1 MPGATKKAP
10 QIYLFYGEEGLLVRQ
25 LANKIIES
33 LLAPDERE
41 FNLVSMET
49 DPGVPEL
56 LHLVESAPFF
66 GDHKVVVIRNTK
78 LFQASRRKAGS
89 TDGQEDAE
97 GEGEGEETGTDTGRD
112 ASDNTD
118 ARLLHLLGHMP
129 SYTTLV
135 FTAVK
140 ADKRRKLTKAVAEH
154 GQVRELNPFRP
165 MEEREIRVWVEEHLA
180 GLGKRLNRDAM
191 DHLMAVV
198 STMNQISRGFLSAEV
213 EKAALYVGEDPQIN
227 KNALEEVMASVPE
240 VSAFA
245 MTDAL
250 ARRNVARA
258 LARLEELFVSK
269 EPPLKIIGLLAYN
282 VRRWWQVRQVMD
294 RRGAESEMAAALG
307 PKSGSPGMVNRVIAQ
322 SRSFQSEALK
332 QALLTLANANV
343 AARSGGDPKPY
354 LERIIIELC
363 R

>member
-1 MPGATKKAP
+1 MPGATKKTP
-10 QIYLFYGEEGLLVRQ
+10 QVYLFYGEEGMLVRQ
-25 LANKIIES
+25 FADKVVES
-33 LLAPDERE
+33 LLSPTDRE
-41 FNLVSMET
+41 FNLVSMES

-56 LHLVESAPFF
+56 LHMVESAPFF

-78 LFQASRRKAGS
+78 LFQASRRKAATVGES
-89 TDGQEDAE
+89 EEVE
-97 GEGEGEETGTDTGRD
+97 GEGDEAGSDAVKESSDTTD
-112 ASDNTD
+112 S
-118 ARLLHLLGHMP
+118 RLLQLPGHMP
-129 SYTTLV
+129 PYTTLV

-165 MEEREIRVWVEEHLA
+165 MEEREIRAWVEDHLA
-180 GLGKRLNRDAM
+180 GLGKHLSRDAM

-198 STMNQISRGFLSAEV
+198 STMNQISRGFLSSEV
-213 EKAALYVGEDPQIN
+213 EKAALYVGEDPQIS
-227 KNALEEVMASVPE
+227 KKALEEVLSTVPE

-250 ARRNVARA
+250 ARRNVGRA

-282 VRRWWQVRQVMD
+282 VRRWWQVRQVLD
-294 RRGAESEMAAALG
+294 RRGAESEMVAALG
-307 PKSGSPGMVNRVIAQ
+307 PKSGSSGMVSRVIAH
-322 SRSFQSEALK
+322 SRSFRSEALK
-332 QALLTLANANV
+332 QALLTLADANV

-354 LERIIIELC
+354 LERVIIELC

>member
-1 MPGATKKAP
+1 MARALAAKP
-10 QIYLFYGEEGLLVRQ
+10 QIYLFFGEEGLLIRQ
-25 LANKIIES
+25 LADQVVDS
-33 LLAPDERE
+33 LLTPDERE
-41 FNLVSMET
+41 FNLTVLEA
-49 DPGVPEL
+49 DPAVPEL
-56 LHLVESAPFF
+56 LNLVDSAPFF
-66 GDHKVVVIRNTK
+66 GERKVVVIRNTK
-78 LFQASRRKAGS
+78 LFQATRRKA
-89 TDGQEDAE
+89 DAE
-97 GEGEGEETGTDTGRD
+97 DEDDAGDTEEGGKESGDLAD
-112 ASDNTD
+112 S
-118 ARLLHLLGHMP
+118 RLLTLFGHMP
-129 SYTTLV
+129 DYTTLV
-135 FTAVK
+135 FTATK
-140 ADKRRKLTKAVAEH
+140 ADKRRKLTKLAAEH

-165 MEEREIRVWVEEHLA
+165 MEEREIRIWVEEHLA
-180 GLGKRLNRDAM
+180 GWGKRLNRDAM

-213 EKAALYVGEDPQIN
+213 EKAALYVGDDPQIS
-227 KNALEEVMASVPE
+227 KKALEEVMASVPE

-322 SRSFQSEALK
+322 SRSFQGEALK
-332 QALLTLANANV
+332 QALLTLADANV